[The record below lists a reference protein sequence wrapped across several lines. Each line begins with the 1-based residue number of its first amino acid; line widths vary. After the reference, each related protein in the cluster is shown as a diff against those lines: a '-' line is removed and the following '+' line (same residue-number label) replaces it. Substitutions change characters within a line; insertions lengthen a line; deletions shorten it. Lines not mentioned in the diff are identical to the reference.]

1 MDLENQTFVFATSHD
16 GTSAAFRHAATITDG
31 ATRKV
36 VLLVPRIVEYGSRL
50 NGSCAPEEVEI
61 LTAPFRALARR
72 AALDVTVR
80 CVGARAPRH
89 LPGRL
94 LLAHARII
102 VGGPRGGWRRTP
114 EQQLARD
121 LACDGHDV
129 TFVDVKS
136 GQPHAIGVAVPA

>member
-1 MDLENQTFVFATSHD
+1 MEPENQTFVFATSHD
-16 GTSAAFRHAATITDG
+16 GTSAAFRHAATIADG
-31 ATRKV
+31 AARKV
-36 VLLVPRIVEYGSRL
+36 VLLVPRIVEYDAPL
-50 NGSCAPEEVEI
+50 NGDCAAEDIEI

-94 LLAHARII
+94 LLARARII
-102 VGGPRGGWRRTP
+102 VGGARGGWRRTP

-136 GQPHAIGVAVPA
+136 GEPHAIGIAVPA